1 MKFYLLGTGNVA
13 RFVAGRAV
21 TAGWEC
27 VGIWGRNRESA
38 EKIGVV
44 LNAPVLNDILEVAD
58 EADAVLLAL
67 SDGAV
72 AKISGLVPLQKTATV
87 VHFSGALS
95 LEALLPHPNR
105 AVCWPVYSIAGEGGP
120 EVIVPFAG
128 EADSAPAETMLSLLA
143 GGLGGTLTLMGSA
156 QRAQLHLS
164 AVLANNFVN
173 HLLVLAGKTAAEA
186 GLSFEMLQPL
196 IAQTCARAAGGTAH
210 LLQTG
215 PAVRGDAK
223 TEAAHLQLLA
233 PHPGWARLY
242 EVMSLSIKA
251 LYKPGQ

>member
-1 MKFYLLGTGNVA
+1 MA

-21 TAGWEC
+21 AAGWEC
-27 VGIWGRNRESA
+27 VGVWGRNKEAA

-44 LNAPVLNDILEVAD
+44 LRAPVLNDILEVSD
-58 EADAVLLAL
+58 GADAILLAL
-67 SDGAV
+67 SDGAIAEV
-72 AKISGLVPLQKTATV
+72 SGLLPLQKTATV
-87 VHFSGALS
+87 VHFSGTLP

-105 AVCWPVYSIAGEGGP
+105 AVCWPVYSIAGEVGP
-120 EVIVPFAG
+120 GIVIPFAG
-128 EADSAPAETMLSLLA
+128 EACSASAEKVLTQLA
-143 GGLGGTLTLMGSA
+143 GGLGGTLTLMGAA

-164 AVLANNFVN
+164 AVLGNNFVN

-186 GLSFEMLQPL
+186 GLPFEMLQPL

-233 PHPGWARLY
+233 PHPEWARLY
-242 EVMSLSIKA
+242 EVMSQSIKA
-251 LYKPGQ
+251 VYKRGQ